1 MKERIRVWVLVVLF
15 ITLIGVLSRFA
26 FEEES
31 VLGSSVVNYKSVP
44 YITSVPMGSLYVGEL
59 FRYFVE
65 VSDLDTELEGLTI
78 SLTEK
83 PQWMYMEGNEVKGV
97 PSESGTY
104 RYIVTVSDGESSSS
118 VLNYVL
124 VEVYE

>member
-1 MKERIRVWVLVVLF
+1 MVLF
-15 ITLIGVLSRFA
+15 IALVGVLGRFA
-26 FEEES
+26 FEDKHSLEES
-31 VLGSSVVNYKSVP
+31 VLGSSVVDYKSVP

-65 VSDLDTELEGLTI
+65 VSDLDTEVEGLAVF
-78 SLTEK
+78 LTEK
-83 PQWMYMEGNEVKGV
+83 PEWMYMEGNEIRGV
-97 PSESGTY
+97 PLESGTY